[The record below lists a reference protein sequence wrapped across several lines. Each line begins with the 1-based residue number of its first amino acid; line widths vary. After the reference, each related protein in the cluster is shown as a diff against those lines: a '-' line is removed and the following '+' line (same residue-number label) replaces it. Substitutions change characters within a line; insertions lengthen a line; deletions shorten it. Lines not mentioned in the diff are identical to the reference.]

1 MTVDLKSIGNETPLA
16 VSIPK
21 LARLTGI
28 SEGTLYL
35 KANQGVLPGCK
46 KLGKRWLV
54 HLETFERWL
63 KTGNGEES

>member
-1 MTVDLKSIGNETPLA
+1 MALDLKPMASEAPLA

-21 LARLTGI
+21 LSRLCGI
-28 SEGTLYL
+28 SETTLYM
-35 KANQGVLPGCK
+35 KANEGVLTGCK

-63 KTGNGEES
+63 TSDAEEA